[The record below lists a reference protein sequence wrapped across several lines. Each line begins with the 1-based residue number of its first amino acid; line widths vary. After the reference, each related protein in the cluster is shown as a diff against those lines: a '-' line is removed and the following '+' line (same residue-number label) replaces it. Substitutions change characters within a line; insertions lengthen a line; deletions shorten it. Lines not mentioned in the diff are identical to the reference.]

1 MENSSSIE
9 EPWYL
14 YVIECDD
21 GRLYTGISNDVEKRF
36 KKHASGKGA
45 IFTRMNR
52 PVRILAKQ
60 KYPNKRFAAKAEAQL
75 KKFDRATKLAWVD
88 YHQGRSEL
96 ATNSE
101 SPREFETAHQRH

>member
-1 MENSSSIE
+1 MENSSNIE

-21 GRLYTGISNDVEKRF
+21 GRLYTGISNNVEKRF

-52 PVRILAKQ
+52 PVRILATQ

-75 KKFDRATKLAWVD
+75 KKLDRATKLAWVA
-88 YHQGRSEL
+88 YHQAPRET

-101 SPREFETAHQRH
+101 PPRECEKEHRHR